1 MVWGPEDA
9 LEEVAYALWSRL
21 LWQTS
26 GRRAPGRA
34 PGRDG
39 LLRPP
44 DSLVHAIDSGD
55 LGGFVRAIDS
65 A

>member
-1 MVWGPEDA
+1 MVWSSEGV
-9 LEEVAYALWSRL
+9 LEEVVYALRSLL
-21 LWQTS
+21 LWPIA
-26 GRRAPGRA
+26 GRRAPGH
-34 PGRDG
+34 GG

-44 DSLVHAIDSGD
+44 DSLARAIDSGD